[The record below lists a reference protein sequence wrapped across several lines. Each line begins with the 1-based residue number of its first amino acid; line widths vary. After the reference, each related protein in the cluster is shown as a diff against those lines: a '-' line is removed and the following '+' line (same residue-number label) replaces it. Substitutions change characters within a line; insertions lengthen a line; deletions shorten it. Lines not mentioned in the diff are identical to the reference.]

1 MKDFLKTV
9 AISAATALGVVLIK
23 DKYGDDIKKGVD
35 GAVEGVKNAF
45 ENKTEPADTKATEK
59 EDKKK

>member
-9 AISAATALGVVLIK
+9 AISAATAVGVVLIK
-23 DKYGDDIKKGVD
+23 DKYGDDIKKGID
-35 GAVEGVKNAF
+35 GAIDGVKNAF
-45 ENKTEPADTKATEK
+45 ENKDEQKDTKK

>member
-9 AISAATALGVVLIK
+9 AISAATAVGVVLIK
-23 DKYGDDIKKGVD
+23 DKYGDDIKKGID

-45 ENKTEPADTKATEK
+45 ENKTEPADTKK

>member
-23 DKYGDDIKKGVD
+23 DKYGDDIKKGID

-45 ENKTEPADTKATEK
+45 ENKGEQKDTKEK
-59 EDKKK
+59 EEKK